1 MVNINIIERNGQKIA
16 EILSESTIFNNE
28 QDALDTMA
36 KQTITVVIISWPMK
50 KFYRTL
56 SWT

>member
-36 KQTITVVIISWPMK
+36 KQTITVVTISWPMK